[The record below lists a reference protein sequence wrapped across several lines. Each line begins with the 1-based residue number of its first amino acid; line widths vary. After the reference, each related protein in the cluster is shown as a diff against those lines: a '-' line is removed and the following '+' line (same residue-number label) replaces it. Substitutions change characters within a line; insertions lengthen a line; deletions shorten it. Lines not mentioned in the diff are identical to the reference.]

1 MDNELRIMLEEVVSA
16 LKDRG
21 GFDILIKG
29 IEKKLSKQTDL
40 EKNYIN
46 LLSKLKESEILL
58 KSARSIYVKDS
69 VSEAEWLR
77 RCQESFISD

>member
-1 MDNELRIMLEEVVSA
+1 MDNELRITLKEISSA

-46 LLSKLKESEILL
+46 LLSKLKETEILL

-69 VSEAEWLR
+69 VSEAEWVI
-77 RCQESFISD
+77 RCQGSFISD